1 MEKNW
6 EGRIWSISKKTMFP
20 LTMDDV
26 YLLLITLI
34 DRNLSGVLDKILV
47 RTNCLGTDKIHVDLT
62 KVSWWLFTSRSCVD
76 STHFV

>member
-1 MEKNW
+1 MEKNC

-47 RTNCLGTDKIHVDLT
+47 TTNCLGTDKNTCGPYQGFLMVIYI
-62 KVSWWLFTSRSCVD
+62 
-76 STHFV
+76 